1 MQREIDGV
9 MYEIPTHM
17 AVIMDGNGRWAKKRL
32 MPRML
37 GHRQGAKTLEKAC
50 EEVWDLGVKYFTVY
64 AFSTEN
70 WKRSQEE
77 VAGIQDLLR
86 TYLKDL
92 KARCNKNNMRMRF
105 IGDITALDQ
114 DIQEKIQDLEENT
127 TQNDGLQFTVAW
139 NYGGRDE
146 LRRMTVKL
154 AERVKNGEIDTSD
167 ITEEL
172 ISQTLDTRDL
182 PDPDLLIRT
191 SGEERISNY
200 LLWQLAYAEFYFTDV
215 LWPDMDRKQ
224 FIEAIK
230 YYSSRDRRFG
240 GAK

>member
-9 MYEIPTHM
+9 MYEVPTHM
-17 AVIMDGNGRWAKKRL
+17 AVIMDGNGRWAKKRM

-37 GHRQGAKTLEKAC
+37 GHRQGAKVLEQSC
-50 EEVWDLGVKYFTVY
+50 EDVWNLGVKYFTVY

-77 VAGIQDLLR
+77 IAGIMDLLR

-92 KARCNKNNMRMRF
+92 AKKCNKNNMRMRF
-105 IGDITALDQ
+105 IGDRSVLDQ
-114 DIQEKIQDLEENT
+114 DIQDKMREVEEESA
-127 TQNDGLQFTVAW
+127 QNDGLQFTVAL

-146 LRRMTVKL
+146 LRRMTMKL
-154 AERVKNGEIDTSD
+154 AEQVKKGELDASE

-172 ISQTLDTRDL
+172 ISRNLDTCEL
-182 PDPDLLIRT
+182 PDPDLLVRT

-215 LWPDMDRKQ
+215 LWPDMNRKQ

-230 YYSSRDRRFG
+230 YYSGRDRRYG

>member
-1 MQREIDGV
+1 MQGVIDGV
-9 MYEIPTHM
+9 TYEIPTHV
-17 AVIMDGNGRWAKKRL
+17 AVIMDGNGRWAKKRM

-37 GHRQGAKTLEKAC
+37 GHRQGAKVLEQSC
-50 EEVWDLGVKYFTVY
+50 EDVWNLGVKYFTVY
-64 AFSTEN
+64 AFSTEY

-77 VAGIQDLLR
+77 IAGIMDLLR

-92 KARCNKNNMRMRF
+92 AKKCNKNNMRMRF
-105 IGDITALDQ
+105 IGDRSVLDQ
-114 DIQEKIQDLEENT
+114 DIQDKMREVEEESA
-127 TQNDGLQFTVAW
+127 QNDGLQFKVAL

-146 LRRMTVKL
+146 LRRMTAKL
-154 AERVKNGEIDTSD
+154 AERVKKGELEASE

-172 ISQTLDTRDL
+172 ISENLDTCEL
-182 PDPDLLIRT
+182 PDPDLLVRT

-224 FIEAIK
+224 FIEAIR
-230 YYSSRDRRFG
+230 YYSSRDRRYG